1 MTPLDVAPSGTE
13 PRGAHPRQSEM
24 TTRLASAI
32 VMLALAL
39 GSVLVSIWTFIALVI
54 ASGVTASW
62 EWGRLVRKDGF
73 DLTAGIQSA
82 AVAIV
87 AVAVALSR
95 PGLAL
100 IALLAALI
108 GTGLFSVPS
117 ATVGWSLLGIAYSVL
132 PTWSMVWLR
141 SDPTL
146 GAAALLYLLVV
157 AWTADTASYAGGKLI
172 GGPKLAPRI
181 SPQKTWSGLFSGIF
195 AAAPVGYAFA
205 LFLQDI
211 SAWRLALVSVII
223 AAACQIGDLSE
234 SAVKRRFGA
243 KDMSHLIPG
252 HGGLL
257 DRIDGLLIAAIAAA
271 LIALRDPAN
280 PGRGLLIW

>member
-1 MTPLDVAPSGTE
+1 VTPLDVAPSGAE
-13 PRGAHPRQSEM
+13 PRAQPHKSEM
-24 TTRLASAI
+24 TARLLSAV
-32 VMLALAL
+32 VMAALAL
-39 GSVLVSIWTFIALVI
+39 GSVVASIWTFVALVI
-54 ASGVTASW
+54 AAGVTVAW
-62 EWGRLVRKDGF
+62 EWGRLVRKAGF
-73 DLTAGIQSA
+73 DAISVTQSA
-82 AVAIV
+82 AVA
-87 AVAVALSR
+87 AVAVTMALSR

-100 IALLAALI
+100 IAAVLALG
-108 GTGLFSVPS
+108 GTGLFALSS
-117 ATVGWSLLGIAYSVL
+117 TTLGWSLLGVGYSVL
-132 PTWSMVWLR
+132 PAWSMVWLR

-146 GAAALLYLLVV
+146 GATALLYLLAV
-157 AWTADTASYAGGKLI
+157 AWTTDTASYAGGRLI
-172 GGPKLAPRI
+172 GGPKLAPKI
-181 SPQKTWSGLFSGIF
+181 SPQKTWSGLLVGIF
-195 AAAPVGYAFA
+195 TPALIGFAFA
-205 LFLQDI
+205 WYLGDT
-211 SAWRLALVSVII
+211 SGWWLALVSVII